1 MSVGIKLVLSVA
13 LGALLAMGIIGL
25 LEYGFSKAA
34 SAGRASVADIVC
46 VSGGVPIIRA
56 GAAENVVEHDNG
68 RLSWTDSQ
76 AAYSTNADCV
86 VRRQKP

>member
-1 MSVGIKLVLSVA
+1 MTTRSLALSVFGGVLFA
-13 LGALLAMGIIGL
+13 SISIYLLKS
-25 LEYGFSKAA
+25 GFDKAA
-34 SAGRASVADIVC
+34 ADGRASVADIVC
-46 VSGGVPIIRA
+46 VSGGVPFIRA

-76 AAYSTNADCV
+76 AAYSTNAECV